1 MNGALIIEKASNQ
14 TMDTVYE
21 LYKAIHQEEKRLSIV
36 IEDTK
41 KARDSF
47 LKDKVEFKTCFTSRM
62 DIEALDNDTLVL
74 FGKKYAKDMEYSID
88 ELGILALHTCISDMQ
103 TSDHIVTI
111 VDVKEIIDNAINRAN
126 RKNVSHF
133 FDILLSKRYDDED
146 MIILREDDFI

>member
-1 MNGALIIEKASNQ
+1 
-14 TMDTVYE
+14 MD
-21 LYKAIHQEEKRLSIV
+21 L
-36 IEDTK
+36 
-41 KARDSF
+41 
-47 LKDKVEFKTCFTSRM
+47 
-62 DIEALDNDTLVL
+62 EALDNDTLVL

-88 ELGILALHTCISDMQ
+88 ELVILALHTCIADMQ

-146 MIILREDDFI
+146 IIILREDDFI